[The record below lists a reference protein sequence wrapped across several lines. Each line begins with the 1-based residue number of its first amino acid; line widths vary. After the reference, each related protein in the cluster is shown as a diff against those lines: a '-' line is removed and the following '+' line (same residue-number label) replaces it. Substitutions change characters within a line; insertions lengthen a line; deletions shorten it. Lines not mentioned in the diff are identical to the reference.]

1 MLYDRIRPSF
11 SMTQLFHFETLR
23 PNTGPGDCSGSYP
36 ISEQRL
42 FVWRIKNSVELLDSG
57 VKEKRVETLALSF
70 TTKPPHWDTNKKTE
84 NRFLIFIVV
93 TKKTAQCNSR
103 QFFFGPLWQK
113 TQSRFNLVRFED
125 GFLHCRVF
133 FDLRNKRICFLP
145 VLIISFKQT
154 V

>member
-57 VKEKRVETLALSF
+57 VNEIIVETIDLSF
-70 TTKPPHWDTNKKTE
+70 TTNPPHWDTNVPNKKTE
-84 NRFLIFIVV
+84 NRFLNFIMV
-93 TKKTAQCNSR
+93 TKKTARVIQGN
-103 QFFFGPLWQK
+103 FFYLLYD
-113 TQSRFNLVRFED
+113 LVRF
-125 GFLHCRVF
+125 GGGVLHCRVF
-133 FDLRNKRICFLP
+133 FDL
-145 VLIISFKQT
+145 
-154 V
+154 